1 MLIMDPAQ
9 CDSLMVQISEGDM
22 NAFELLFNEFSSKV
36 MGYARSIV
44 KNPNLAEEITQDVW
58 MKLVKAAPRFKSQG
72 YFKAWLMTLTRNTC
86 LTYLKKEG
94 KYFPKEDIAQNLEEE
109 EDFEQKLYD
118 QFEIKRLKEAL
129 FQLPDS
135 QRVALTLLIS
145 EGLTYDK
152 LADSLSLSLSAT
164 KSLIYRARQSL
175 LKLMGENIL

>member
-1 MLIMDPAQ
+1 MAPDRQDFLMTQVAQ
-9 CDSLMVQISEGDM
+9 GDM
-22 NAFELLFNEFSSKV
+22 EAFELLFNEFSSKV
-36 MGYARSIV
+36 LGYTRSLV
-44 KNPNLAEEITQDVW
+44 KNQNLAEEITQDVW

-94 KYFPKEDIAQNLEEE
+94 KYFATEDIEQKLEQN
-109 EDFEQKLYD
+109 EDFEQKLFD

-135 QRVALTLLIS
+135 QRVALSLLIS
-145 EGLTYDK
+145 EALTYED
-152 LADSLSLSLSAT
+152 LAANLKLSLSAT

-175 LKLMGENIL
+175 MKLMSETEL